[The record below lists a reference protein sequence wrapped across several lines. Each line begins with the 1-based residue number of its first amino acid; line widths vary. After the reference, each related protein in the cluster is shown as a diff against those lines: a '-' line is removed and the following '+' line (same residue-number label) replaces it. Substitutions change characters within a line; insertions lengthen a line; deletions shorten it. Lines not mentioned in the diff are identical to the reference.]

1 MNSLSNVNDNIC
13 ITILQYL
20 NRKDFINTRT
30 LSRHFKKIGDH
41 DVFWKIVNLTDT
53 RTVDEKQLYEQ
64 FKHDNYLHVY
74 NLSQKSP
81 NVISIPR
88 GLLTQLCK
96 TILIII

>member
-30 LSRHFKKIGDH
+30 LSKHFKKIGDH
-41 DVFWKIVNLTDT
+41 DVFWRIINLTDT
-53 RTVDEKQLYEQ
+53 RTVDEKQLYKQ

-74 NLSQKSP
+74 NLSQK
-81 NVISIPR
+81 
-88 GLLTQLCK
+88 
-96 TILIII
+96 

>member
-13 ITILQYL
+13 IIILQYL
-20 NRKDFINTRT
+20 NRKDFIKTRE
-30 LSRHFKKIGDH
+30 LSKHFKKIGNH
-41 DVFWKIVNLTDT
+41 DVFWRIINLTDV
-53 RTVDEKQLYEQ
+53 RTVDQEQ

-96 TILIII
+96 TRLIII